1 MTPFEEALA
10 IALDRCG
17 RGESAESVAADFP
30 EHDLLPYIRIAEHI
44 RIAERIHGTP
54 STEALPSSEWMQRSL
69 HRLLTRKFQIPPED

>member
-30 EHDLLPYIRIAEHI
+30 EHDLLPYIRIAE
-44 RIAERIHGTP
+44 RIQGTP
-54 STEALPSSEWMQRSL
+54 STESLPSSEWMQRSL
-69 HRLLTRKFQIPPED
+69 HRLLTRKSQIPPED